1 MARNKVKKGVKDTQT
16 GIFNSWTPRMER
28 IVLVLI
34 LIFTFMMFYPSLKYE
49 YVNWDDDVNVTIN
62 PNVQQLSKESIGNM
76 FTSTVIGGYT
86 PLTTL
91 SFALEVNLWGFNPK
105 VHHLNNILLHLL
117 CTLLVFILLK
127 SLGIR
132 SFIVVLATFLFAI
145 HPMRVESVVWITERK
160 DVLYGT
166 FFLLSA
172 ILYIRFSETGK
183 YVYYILALLTFI
195 LALLSKIQA
204 VSLPLALLAI
214 DYYREGRFTFR
225 QILNKVPFFIM
236 SLATGL
242 AGIHFLSQEGSL
254 ETGTIMPIGERIF
267 IGTYSL
273 LVYLAKS
280 VIPYELSAI
289 YPFPARLTWMHYVS
303 LPVVLAMVFGI
314 YKIRKFRKE
323 VWFGSL
329 FFFVNVVF
337 MLQVVGAGQGYLA
350 DRFTY
355 IGYIGLFFLVSFV
368 IQQVAHSKLNYFL
381 IPLAGFYLGVLTWQT
396 SQRIKVWEN
405 TETLFT
411 DVIEKYPRV
420 AVAHNNMGRYFR
432 EQNQYEKAI
441 ASYNQAL
448 SIDPDAYNTLNNRG
462 KAYFDTGRTEEALA
476 DFNRSVELNG
486 EYAESRSNRG
496 AALASKGQYEAALVD
511 LDKAVTLEPGN
522 LSARSNRALVLYT
535 LNQYDKAVD
544 EITLY
549 LRYKPDDADMM
560 NLRSLAFNQL
570 NRDSEA
576 LDDLNRAITIQ
587 PSQGV
592 FWQNR
597 SFLHNKTGNYA
608 AALQDIQKAG
618 ELGVRVNQ
626 SYVSELQNRVN
637 SAMVGGS

>member
-1 MARNKVKKGVKDTQT
+1 MARNNAKKGSKESQA
-16 GIFNSWTPRMER
+16 GFFNSWTPRMER
-28 IVLVLI
+28 IGLVLI
-34 LIFTFMMFYPSLKYE
+34 LIFTFFMFYPSVQYD

-62 PNVQQLSKESIGNM
+62 PNVQQLDKESVKSM

-91 SFALEVNLWGFNPK
+91 TFALEVNQWGLNPK

-117 CTLLVFILLK
+117 CTMLAFILLK
-127 SLGIR
+127 SLGIN
-132 SFIVVLATFLFAI
+132 SFIVVVATFLFAI

-160 DVLYGT
+160 DVLYGA

-172 ILYIRFSETGK
+172 ILYIRFSTTGK
-183 YVYYILALLTFI
+183 YLYYVLALLAFI

-204 VSLPLALLAI
+204 VSLPLALLAV
-214 DYYREGRFTFR
+214 DFFREGRFTFR
-225 QILNKVPFFIM
+225 QILNKVPFFIL

-254 ETGTIMPIGERIF
+254 ETGTLMPIWERIF

-273 LVYLAKS
+273 LVYLVKS

-303 LPVVLAMVFGI
+303 LPIVLVLAYGI
-314 YKIRKFRKE
+314 YKIGKFRKE

-337 MLQVVGAGQGYLA
+337 MLQIIGAGQGYLA

-355 IGYIGLFFLVSFV
+355 IGYIGLFFLMGLG
-368 IQQVAHSKLNYFL
+368 IQQIAQSKLNYFL

-432 EQNQYEKAI
+432 EQNQYDKAI

-462 KAYFDTGRTEEALA
+462 KALFDTGRTDEALT
-476 DFNRSVELNG
+476 DFDRSVELNG

-496 AALASKGQYEAALVD
+496 AALASKGQYEAALID
-511 LDKAVTLEPGN
+511 LDKAVALEPGN

-535 LNQYDKAVD
+535 LNQFDKAIE
-544 EITLY
+544 EITIY

-560 NLRSLAFNQL
+560 NLRSLAYNQL
-570 NRDSEA
+570 NRNSEA
-576 LDDLNRAITIQ
+576 MEDLNRAISIQ
-587 PSQGV
+587 PTQGV

-597 SFLHNKTGNYA
+597 SFLHNKTGNYT
-608 AALQDIQKAG
+608 AALQDIQKAA
-618 ELGVRVNQ
+618 ELGVRINQ
-626 SYVSELQNRVN
+626 AYVYELQNRVN
-637 SAMVGGS
+637 SGMIGGS

>member
-1 MARNKVKKGVKDTQT
+1 MARNTTKKKARDNQT
-16 GIFNSWTPRMER
+16 GIFNNWTPRRER
-28 IVLVLI
+28 IVLIAV
-34 LIFTFMMFYPSLKYE
+34 LIFTFLMFYPSVRYD

-62 PNVQQLSKESIGNM
+62 PNVQQLNKESVRNM

-91 SFALEVNLWGFNPK
+91 TFALEVNQWGFNPK
-105 VHHLNNILLHLL
+105 VHHLNNIILHIL

-127 SLGIR
+127 SLGIN
-132 SFIVVLATFLFAI
+132 SFMVVVATFLFAV
-145 HPMRVESVVWITERK
+145 HPMRVESVAWITERK
-160 DVLYGT
+160 DVLYGF

-172 ILYIRFSETGK
+172 ILYIRFTGTGK
-183 YVYYILALLTFI
+183 YLYYILALLTFI

-214 DYYREGRFTFR
+214 DFFREGKFTFR
-225 QILNKVPFFIM
+225 QVLNKVPFFIL

-254 ETGTIMPIGERIF
+254 ETGTIMPIWERIF

-273 LVYLAKS
+273 LVYLVKS
-280 VIPYELSAI
+280 VIPYGLSAI

-303 LPVVLAMVFGI
+303 LPVVLAMIFGI
-314 YKIRKFRKE
+314 YKIGKFRKE
-323 VWFGSL
+323 VWFGFL

-337 MLQVVGAGQGYLA
+337 MLQIIGAGQGYLA

-355 IGYIGLFFLVSFV
+355 IGYIGLFFLVALA
-368 IQQVAHSKLNYFL
+368 IRQLALSKLNYFL
-381 IPLAGFYLGVLTWQT
+381 LPLAGFYLGVLTVQT
-396 SQRIKVWEN
+396 SQRLRVWEN

-432 EQNQYEKAI
+432 EQNQYDKAI
-441 ASYNQAL
+441 ASYNEAL
-448 SIDPDAYNTLNNRG
+448 EIDPDGYNTLNNRG
-462 KAYFDTGRTEEALA
+462 KAFFDTGRTEEALA
-476 DFNRSVELNG
+476 DFNRSVDLNG

-496 AALASKGQYEAALVD
+496 AALASKGEFEAALTD
-511 LDKAVTLEPGN
+511 LDKAVELEPGN

-535 LNQYDKAVD
+535 LNRYDKAIE
-544 EITLY
+544 EITRY
-549 LRYKPDDADMM
+549 LNYKPDDADMM
-560 NLRSLAFNQL
+560 NLRSLAFNQMNRNSDAL
-570 NRDSEA
+570 N
-576 LDDLNRAITIQ
+576 DLNRAIAIN

-608 AALQDIQKAG
+608 AALQDIQKAV
-618 ELGVRVNQ
+618 ELGIKVNPA
-626 SYVSELQNRVN
+626 YITELQGRVN
-637 SAMVGGS
+637 SGR

>member
-1 MARNKVKKGVKDTQT
+1 MARKSVKKEVKDQQS
-16 GIFNSWTPRMER
+16 GIFNNWTLRKER
-28 IVLVLI
+28 IGLVLI
-34 LIFTFMMFYPSLKYE
+34 LIFTFLMFYPNVQYD

-62 PNVQQLSKESIGNM
+62 PNVQNLNKESVRNM

-91 SFALEVNLWGFNPK
+91 TFALEVNQWGFNPK
-105 VHHLNNILLHLL
+105 VHHLNNIILHLL

-127 SLGIR
+127 SLGIE
-132 SFIVVLATFLFAI
+132 SFIVIAATFLFAL
-145 HPMRVESVVWITERK
+145 HPMRVESVAWITERK

-166 FFLLSA
+166 FFLFSA
-172 ILYIRFSETGK
+172 ILYIRFSKSGN
-183 YVYYILALLTFI
+183 YLYYILALFTFV

-204 VSLPLALLAI
+204 VSLPLALLVI
-214 DYYREGRFTFR
+214 DFFREGRFTFR
-225 QILNKVPFFIM
+225 QILNKIPFFVL

-242 AGIHFLSQEGSL
+242 AGIHFLSLEGSL
-254 ETGTIMPIGERIF
+254 ETGNIMPIWERIF
-267 IGTYSL
+267 IGSYSL
-273 LVYLAKS
+273 LIYLVKS

-303 LPVVLAMVFGI
+303 LPVALALVFGI
-314 YKIRKFRKE
+314 FKIRKFRKE
-323 VWFGSL
+323 VWFGFL

-337 MLQVVGAGQGYLA
+337 MLQIIGAGQGYLA

-355 IGYIGLFFLVSFV
+355 VGYIGLFFLMALA
-368 IQQVAHSKLNYFL
+368 IRQLALSKLNYFL

-432 EQNQYEKAI
+432 EQNQYDKAI

-448 SIDPDAYNTLNNRG
+448 AIDPNSYNTLNNRG
-462 KAYFDTGRTEEALA
+462 KAFFDTGRTEEALA

-496 AALASKGQYEAALVD
+496 AALASKGEYEAALID
-511 LDKAVTLEPGN
+511 LDKAVALEPGN

-535 LNQYDKAVD
+535 LNRYDKAIE
-544 EITLY
+544 EITMY
-549 LRYKPDDADMM
+549 LTYKPDDADMM

-570 NRDSEA
+570 NRNSEA
-576 LDDLNRAITIQ
+576 LDDLNRAIAIK

-608 AALQDIQKAG
+608 AALQDIQKAS
-618 ELGVRVNQ
+618 ELGIQ
-626 SYVSELQNRVN
+626 VSPAYITELRNRVN
-637 SAMVGGS
+637 SGT